1 MRRWVSRGSVQS
13 DNGRSSSICLSGIQG
28 SEPDCMTRLVPEL
41 RSTSHTVAARDGC
54 TNIPLAAGRAQKDEN
69 HSRKRRFRPWPAPV
83 RRSGSVRT
91 NPVLGITGLARGLS
105 SCGLHRSTFDDDAGG
120 HIFPESDKQLSRQ
133 RHDRRFAQ
141 AAAVALY
148 AAVEPESE
156 RRVRLMPQP
165 AAPSNVDPNEDDRGP
180 VPAIPTHPA
189 SVRPRR
195 RRVQS
200 SAPRPSCDSAMSSRS
215 VRSCSSVRRERS

>member
-1 MRRWVSRGSVQS
+1 MRRWESRGSVQS

-69 HSRKRRFRPWPAPV
+69 HSRKRRFRPWPASV

-148 AAVEPESE
+148 AVVEPESK

-165 AAPSNVDPNEDDRGP
+165 
-180 VPAIPTHPA
+180 
-189 SVRPRR
+189 
-195 RRVQS
+195 
-200 SAPRPSCDSAMSSRS
+200 
-215 VRSCSSVRRERS
+215 

>member
-1 MRRWVSRGSVQS
+1 MRRWESRGSFQN

-41 RSTSHTVAARDGC
+41 RSTSHTVAALDGC
-54 TNIPLAAGRAQKDEN
+54 TNVPLAAGRAQKDEN
-69 HSRKRRFRPWPAPV
+69 HSRKRRFRPWPASV

-133 RHDRRFAQ
+133 RHDRRLAQ

-148 AAVEPESE
+148 AVVEPESE

-165 AAPSNVDPNEDDRGP
+165 
-180 VPAIPTHPA
+180 
-189 SVRPRR
+189 
-195 RRVQS
+195 
-200 SAPRPSCDSAMSSRS
+200 
-215 VRSCSSVRRERS
+215 